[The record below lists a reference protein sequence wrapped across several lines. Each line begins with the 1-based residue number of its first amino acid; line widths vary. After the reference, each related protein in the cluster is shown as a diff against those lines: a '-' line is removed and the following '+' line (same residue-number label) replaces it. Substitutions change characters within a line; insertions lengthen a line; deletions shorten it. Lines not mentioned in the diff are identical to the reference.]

1 MPDDGWWEE
10 GGGRREEGGGRREEG
25 GGRREEG
32 GGRREEGGGRREEGG
47 GRREEGGGRREE
59 GGGRRENW
67 GIFAH
72 VGTVFLEGHNRVC
85 KRWLGESRDFVTP
98 SVVTMWSH
106 GEEGPGVFLIRI
118 ALQYPKL

>member
-1 MPDDGWWEE
+1 MPDDGWW
-10 GGGRREEGGGRREEG
+10 EEG

-72 VGTVFLEGHNRVC
+72 VGTVFFEGHNRVC
-85 KRWLGESRDFVTP
+85 KRWLGESRDFCN
-98 SVVTMWSH
+98 SKRSSHVVTWRGRTRGLFDKNSSS
-106 GEEGPGVFLIRI
+106 VS
-118 ALQYPKL
+118 